1 MATVYIQK
9 RTRKEG
15 KSYAIKFA
23 DPLTGR
29 KRHYATARR
38 LRDAQTKANELRDL
52 LDSGTIP
59 ESKSTRLNP
68 LTFDEVAASLREEW
82 DARQRRGELSD
93 KTVTEYRSWLGV
105 LQRDFG
111 QALLCQLTEKNVVDF
126 RDTQVEKNSVV
137 SANKYLAM
145 FRYVFMHGLDLR
157 AVLRDPTESIKFLS
171 ERGHQRN
178 AYLDPTALDKLVT
191 AAQETKAKFYLPALI
206 YLGAEHGASKQEC
219 LSLEWSNVGFDFA
232 NVGKVRFFRTKNLRE
247 RTEFLMPRTREAL
260 LAWKR
265 HLDYMRHRKKIKE
278 VTTDLVFCRL
288 DGTPIKRFD
297 RAWKRVC
304 ESAGI
309 KDFHFHDLRHT
320 FCSSIILSGAGLKE
334 AKEMIGHADIGMTD
348 RYSHLPPLSRLQL
361 QKRLAEYYAGDANS
375 DGP

>member
-15 KSYAIKFA
+15 KSYAVKFA

-68 LTFDEVAASLREEW
+68 LTLDEVATSLREEW
-82 DARQRRGELSD
+82 DARQRRGELSE
-93 KTVTEYRSWLGV
+93 KTVEEYSYWLGV
-105 LQRDFG
+105 LKKVFG
-111 QALLCQLTEKNVVDF
+111 HVLLCQLTE
-126 RDTQVEKNSVV
+126 RDILGYRDAQIERSSVV
-137 SANKYLAM
+137 TANRHLFI
-145 FRYVFMHGLDLR
+145 FRCVFKHGLALR
-157 AVLRDPTESIKFLS
+157 AVLSDPTANIKFLS
-171 ERGHQRN
+171 ERAHQRN
-178 AYLDPTALDKLVT
+178 SYLDPVALDKLVT
-191 AAQETKAKFYLPALI
+191 ATQETKAKFYLPALI

-219 LSLEWSNVGFDFA
+219 LSLEWAHVDFDFA
-232 NVGKVRFFRTKNLRE
+232 DVGKIRFFRTKNKRE

-260 LAWKR
+260 LAWKK

-278 VTTDLVFCRL
+278 VTTELVFCRL
-288 DGTPIKRFD
+288 DGTPIKRID
-297 RAWKRVC
+297 TAWRRAC
-304 ESAGI
+304 ETAGI
-309 KDFHFHDLRHT
+309 KDFRFHDLRHT

-334 AKEMIGHADIGMTD
+334 AKEMIGHADIAMTD
-348 RYSHLPPLSRLQL
+348 RYSHLPPLSRLQI
-361 QKRLAEYYAGDANS
+361 QKKLAEYYGGNFAADQT
-375 DGP
+375 